1 MERIEELKCQLSVL
15 LQKAGRLD
23 PKQILESRKMVSVWA
38 LEGPPVQIKNM
49 ISETLGV
56 DTIWKLVH
64 VPYDR
69 MLKFRCF
76 TNSRARMAELVVAI
90 DEALKMLH
98 RHDDCNTSGEENR
111 IANRW
116 RY

>member
-23 PKQILESRKMVSVWA
+23 PKQIPESRKKVSVWA
-38 LEGPPVQIKNM
+38 LEGPPVRIKNM

-56 DTIWKLVH
+56 DTIWNLVH

-76 TNSRARMAELVVAI
+76 TNSRTRMEELVAAV
-90 DEALKMLH
+90 DDALKMLS
-98 RHDDCNTSGEENR
+98 RYDDSDTYGKEIELGGR
-111 IANRW
+111 
-116 RY
+116 

>member
-23 PKQILESRKMVSVWA
+23 PKQIPESRKMVSVWA
-38 LEGPPVQIKNM
+38 LEGSPVRIKNM

-56 DTIWKLVH
+56 DTIWNLVQ

-69 MLKFRCF
+69 VLKFRCF
-76 TNSRARMAELVVAI
+76 TNSRTRMEELVAAI

-98 RHDDCNTSGEENR
+98 RYDDSDTYGKERELGDR
-111 IANRW
+111 
-116 RY
+116 